1 MVAKT
6 YSFVE
11 QYEMG
16 AEGEAVLD
24 KYFEQWYDIVHAT
37 KGEQLGK
44 KIDRWFR
51 RKDEEVRTRW
61 IAIEYKTDKWTDKTN
76 NLFLETWSKYQT
88 SAGWLYRTQADKV
101 IYYALPDTI
110 YILDR
115 REFLLKYAEDLR
127 QKYGEKPVKNV
138 GYISKGIPVPVDVVV
153 ELIGKKNVR
162 RLS

>member
-1 MVAKT
+1 MATKT

-11 QYEMG
+11 QLEKG

-24 KYFEQWYDIVHAT
+24 KYFEQWYDIIEAT
-37 KGEQLGK
+37 RGEQLGK

-51 RKDEEVRTRW
+51 PKDAHGLKPWT
-61 IAIEYKTDKWTDKTN
+61 AIEYKTDNWTDRTN
-76 NLFLETWSKYQT
+76 NIFLETWSKYPS

-101 IYYALPDTI
+101 IYYALPDTL

-115 REFLLKYAEDLR
+115 QFLLKHAEDFR

-153 ELIGKKNVR
+153 ELIGNKNVR
-162 RLS
+162 RLT